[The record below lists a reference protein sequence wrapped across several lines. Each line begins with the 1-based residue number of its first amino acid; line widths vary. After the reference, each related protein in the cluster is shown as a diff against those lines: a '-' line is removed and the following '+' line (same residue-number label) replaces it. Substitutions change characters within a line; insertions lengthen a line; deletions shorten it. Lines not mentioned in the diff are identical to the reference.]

1 MFLAGNNFLQIVEKI
16 TKIKTCKK
24 CHSIRYSLFIILKP
38 HFCVILVWMCNLRM
52 TDNIQWNGCPC
63 DNWLACCEFWP
74 CGFRNRDTCNIPL
87 HWNRQNL
94 DAPFPHRPCTVFS
107 SLSSIKTYCST
118 VALQHPCKGENTQS
132 ICSPMAYCRLATTMY
147 KYSSHHF
154 LI

>member
-1 MFLAGNNFLQIVEKI
+1 MVVPVIIDLPVVNSDLAASGTEIRVTFLCIGTEK
-16 TKIKTCKK
+16 
-24 CHSIRYSLFIILKP
+24 S
-38 HFCVILVWMCNLRM
+38 
-52 TDNIQWNGCPC
+52 Q
-63 DNWLACCEFWP
+63 
-74 CGFRNRDTCNIPL
+74 
-87 HWNRQNL
+87 QNL

-154 LI
+154 LIQPKGREAIPNIDSWRLLFPRKVQPDQQRLQV